1 MSWNS
6 GIFVGD
12 KAVVAPSEP
21 EDINYSPNKFIME
34 HPATIRDILYGI
46 CNTRD
51 ANLPLFQRELK
62 AYILRRGVLHQREP
76 HDSPTKPP

>member
-1 MSWNS
+1 MSFFKNR
-6 GIFVGD
+6 
-12 KAVVAPSEP
+12 PMSEP

-34 HPATIRDILYGI
+34 HPANIRDILYGI

-62 AYILRRGVLHQREP
+62 AYLLRRGVLHARESK
-76 HDSPTKPP
+76 SPRITEPP

>member
-1 MSWNS
+1 
-6 GIFVGD
+6 
-12 KAVVAPSEP
+12 
-21 EDINYSPNKFIME
+21 ME

-62 AYILRRGVLHQREP
+62 AYLLRRGIMYQREP
-76 HDSPTKPP
+76 HDAPQKPP